1 MYRNE
6 FETKLRQNHIY
17 KSVLFFGLCVY
28 SFEYFINKLIALVGS
43 KDDVKTVYFD
53 EYDFNEAKEFL
64 SQSSLFS
71 DANILLIKTTAKID
85 VKELKALIEMTTKLD
100 NSYLIISLYPNN
112 DDVKYSKIS
121 ASMQNQFLKSKDL
134 ATFVR
139 FFKPNLQES
148 INFITHKANELKVDI
163 SNQLARELYAN
174 NSENLELSI
183 ADLDKLRLFQEEVT
197 SAHLE
202 EIKLQTSEI
211 SMDDFIYKVLEK
223 KDIFKDYKYL
233 CLHGLKE
240 IEFIARF
247 ANFVSSLILF
257 NIYIRENGNFN
268 SKDILGYKLPKQIEE
283 KRAKVSILF
292 NIKKYEFILNA
303 TLEIDLALKGEVKI
317 NKQDFLF
324 SKLLQIQSNI

>member
-6 FETKLRQNHIY
+6 FEAKLRQNHQY
-17 KSVLFFGLCVY
+17 KSVLFFGLCIY
-28 SFEYFINKLIALVGS
+28 SFEFFANKLISLIGS
-43 KDDVKTVYFD
+43 KDDLKTMYFD
-53 EYDFNEAKEFL
+53 EYNFDEAKNFL

-71 DANILLIKTTAKID
+71 SSNILLIKTTDKID
-85 VKELKALIEMTTKLD
+85 VKELKVLIEMTAKIED
-100 NSYLIISLYPNN
+100 SYMIISLYPNN

-121 ASMQNQFLKSKDL
+121 ASMQNQFLKVKDK

-139 FFKPNLQES
+139 FFKPNLKES
-148 INFITHKANELKVDI
+148 MDFISLKASSLGLDI
-163 SNQLARELYAN
+163 SNQLVKELYFN

-183 ADLDKLRLFQEEVT
+183 ADLEKLRLYQEEIT

-211 SMDDFIYKVLEK
+211 SMDDFMFKILEK

-240 IEFIARF
+240 IEFISRF
-247 ANFVSSLILF
+247 ANFVQSLILF

-283 KRAKVSILF
+283 KRAKLSILF

-303 TLEIDLALKGEVKI
+303 ILGIDLSLKGEVKI

>member
-6 FETKLRQNHIY
+6 FELQLKKNHIY

-28 SFEYFINKLIALVGS
+28 SFEYFVNKLISLIGS
-43 KDDVKTVYFD
+43 KDDIKTVYFD
-53 EYDFNEAKEFL
+53 EYDFDEAKEFL

-71 DANILLIKTTAKID
+71 DSNILLIKTTSKID
-85 VKELKALIEMTTKLD
+85 AKELKALIEMTTKID

-112 DDVKYSKIS
+112 DDAKYSKIS
-121 ASMQNQFLKSKDL
+121 ASMQNQFLKAQNK

-139 FFKPNLQES
+139 FFKPNLRES
-148 INFITHKANELKVDI
+148 MDFI
-163 SNQLARELYAN
+163 SNKAKIRGVNISSQLVKELYFN

-183 ADLDKLRLFQEEVT
+183 ADLEKLRIYQEEIT
-197 SAHLE
+197 PAHLE
-202 EIKLQTSEI
+202 EIKLQIFEI
-211 SMDDFIYKVLEK
+211 SIDDFMYKILEK

-233 CLHGLKE
+233 CLYGLKE
-240 IEFIARF
+240 IEFISRF
-247 ANFVSSLILF
+247 ASFVQSLILF

-283 KRAKVSILF
+283 KRAKTSILF

-303 TLEIDLALKGEVKI
+303 ILGIDLALKGEVKI

>member
-1 MYRNE
+1 MYRSE
-6 FETKLRQNHIY
+6 FESQLRNNHKY

-28 SFEYFINKLIALVGS
+28 SCEYFANKLVSLIGN

-53 EYDFNEAKEFL
+53 EYDFDEAKNFL
-64 SQSSLFS
+64 AQSSLFS
-71 DANILLIKTTAKID
+71 DLNILLIKTTDKID
-85 VKELKALIEMTTKLD
+85 AKELKVLIEMTTKIES
-100 NSYLIISLYPNN
+100 SYLIVNLYPNN

-121 ASMQNQFLKSKDL
+121 SSMQNQFLKAKDK

-139 FFKPNLQES
+139 FFKPNLRES
-148 INFITHKANELKVDI
+148 MDFISSKANDIGVTI
-163 SNQLARELYAN
+163 SNQLVKELYLN

-183 ADLDKLRLFQEEVT
+183 ADLSKLKLYQEEIT

-211 SMDDFIYKVLEK
+211 SIDDFMYKILEK

-233 CLHGLKE
+233 CLHGMKE
-240 IEFIARF
+240 IEFISRF
-247 ANFVSSLILF
+247 ANFVQSLVLF

-303 TLEIDLALKGEVKI
+303 VLEIDLSLKGAVKI
-317 NKQDFLF
+317 NKQDFMF